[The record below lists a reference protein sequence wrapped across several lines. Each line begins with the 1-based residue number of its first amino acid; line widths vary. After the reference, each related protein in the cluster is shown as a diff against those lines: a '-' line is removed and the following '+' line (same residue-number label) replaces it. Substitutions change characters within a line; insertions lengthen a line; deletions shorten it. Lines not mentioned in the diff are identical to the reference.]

1 MSSNPAPTSR
11 AAGMATEDNEV
22 PSNDPPARPAMHLG
36 RHLKVQPCIRVPV
49 FLSADA
55 RSAFPTLVA
64 EKLRPSRRGRKET
77 SRWLL
82 TTVGTNVSVLGYFMN
97 AETPDM
103 RPTLPPSYPLKD
115 EGGLAGR
122 SAMRQ
127 LSRMVNDPS
136 DERPRLR
143 GIHGYLTHLLPERGA
158 PIISWIDGCVDGVKD
173 G

>member
-1 MSSNPAPTSR
+1 
-11 AAGMATEDNEV
+11 MATEDNEV

-49 FLSADA
+49 FLSLYSCLLMPV
-55 RSAFPTLVA
+55 RPFQPSSAKHSGTVWRA
-64 EKLRPSRRGRKET
+64 RRGRKEP

-82 TTVGTNVSVLGYFMN
+82 TTVGTNVSILGYFMN

-136 DERPRLR
+136 DE
-143 GIHGYLTHLLPERGA
+143 
-158 PIISWIDGCVDGVKD
+158 
-173 G
+173 